1 MRRNEA
7 VACGHVA
14 GTLRAVTHSRR
25 AQFTVIFLT
34 ILLSTI
40 GFGVCI
46 PVLPKYAQDLGASDF
61 TTGLLTGVF
70 SLMVFIAAP
79 QWGRLSDRIGR
90 RPVLI
95 ISVLGS
101 AIGYF
106 IMGWAGDA
114 KLLPFLFVA
123 RIIDGASGGNVGA
136 AQAYLADISTREE
149 RSKTMALIGIGFG
162 AGFVLGPALAGILH
176 KFWPASASLPFYVV
190 GVMCLLNALFI
201 FTSVPES
208 LSAEYRKAA
217 HTELPLSAMWQHLDR
232 KLYVTS
238 VATYFASL
246 AAFSI
251 MTQDFTLF
259 GTTRFHLTIG
269 DMSFIMAVI
278 GIVGIVIQGGVLR
291 RMLPK
296 HGEVKLARFGIT
308 LLLVSFIM
316 LPLVGGLYSLV
327 GVSCLIAVGNSF
339 VQPTLNGLASASVEP
354 AWQGR
359 AMGFLQGAASL
370 GRGLGPILGGWLL
383 GLDRT
388 SQGVPMATYGRT
400 PFWVA
405 ALFMAVTWYIA
416 RGLHK
421 PPFRAETET
430 ATV

>member
-1 MRRNEA
+1 M
-7 VACGHVA
+7 
-14 GTLRAVTHSRR
+14 TPSRR
-25 AQFTVIFLT
+25 TQFLVIFLT

-46 PVLPKYAQDLGASDF
+46 PVLPKYAQDLGATDF
-61 TTGLLTGVF
+61 TTGWLTGVF

-79 QWGRLSDRIGR
+79 LWGRLSDRIGR

-101 AIGYF
+101 AVGYF
-106 IMGWAGDA
+106 IMAWAGDA
-114 KLLPFLFVA
+114 KLLSFLFVA

-136 AQAYLADISTREE
+136 AQAYLADISSKAE

-176 KFWPASASLPFYVV
+176 SFWPNFTSLPFYVV
-190 GVMCLLNALFI
+190 GAMCLFNALFI
-201 FTSVPES
+201 YTSVPES
-208 LSAEYRKAA
+208 LPPELRKTA
-217 HTELPLSAMWQHLDR
+217 HTELPLSAMWQHVDK
-232 KLYVTS
+232 KLYVNA
-238 VATYFASL
+238 VATYFMSL

-259 GTTRFHLTIG
+259 GTARFHLTIG
-269 DMSFIMAVI
+269 DMSYIMAAI
-278 GIVGIVIQGGVLR
+278 GVVGILIQGGALR

-296 HGEVKLARFGIT
+296 YGEVKLARFGIT
-308 LLLVSFIM
+308 LLLVSFIL
-316 LPLVGGLYSLV
+316 LPLVGGMGSLLA
-327 GVSCLIAVGNSF
+327 VSCLIAVGNSF

-354 AWQGR
+354 EWQGR

-388 SQGVPMATYGRT
+388 AQGVPTANYGRT

-405 ALFMAVTWYIA
+405 AFFMVITWWIA
-416 RGLHK
+416 RGLYR
-421 PPFRAETET
+421 PPFQAEPG
-430 ATV
+430 AAAA